1 MAFSCSS
8 SRLLVGILCVFLA
21 SFRCPVQA
29 TEPMVEAGGIRFDC
43 PAERLPRI
51 AADMARY
58 LAELEIPPELYVV
71 ARDAA
76 AGKLRFTLATP
87 PDDTNTL
94 DFNDRP
100 EFAIPLHID
109 WMPTATDELRNV
121 LTVTDKEIVLALMQ
135 HGRVTE
141 FSGAACVV
149 EALRDHVGIRQNIV
163 AWAENLEWGW
173 PDGGPARWNR
183 KYWKGGSL
191 RSGTPLRQ
199 AVSDAFFNQDE
210 YEIGCYT
217 ATKLVV
223 IQGILDYFHRIKNNA
238 ARARLVEDRLIEDGE
253 PLVDIEPGRMWS
265 FEPDFD
271 PREFDRPGKILRIA
285 YGIAPK
291 NFIPGDWSYF
301 LNTDPATYRRCGYE
315 GSNPI
320 YLGRNRFVDYY
331 NDHDH
336 FYTFEEKLDEVYQW
350 RNHVFNRSR
359 DRDKVVPLSA
369 EDFARLAKSPEEGG
383 LVTPLRTTPYYFGF
397 EKLPPVRRGAD

>member
-1 MAFSCSS
+1 MSFSCRS
-8 SRLLVGILCVFLA
+8 SRLLVGILCIFLA
-21 SFRCPVQA
+21 SLRCPAQA
-29 TEPMVEAGGIRFDC
+29 AEPVAEAGGIRFDC
-43 PAERLPRI
+43 PAERLPDI
-51 AADMARY
+51 AADMVRY
-58 LAELEIPPELYVV
+58 LVELEIPSELYTVSLE
-71 ARDAA
+71 AA

-100 EFAIPLHID
+100 EFGIPLHID
-109 WMPTATDELRNV
+109 WMPTDTDELRNI

-135 HGRVTE
+135 HGRLTE
-141 FSGAACVV
+141 FSGAACTVD
-149 EALRDHVGIRQNIV
+149 ALRDHVGIRQNIV

-191 RSGTPLRQ
+191 KSGIPLRQ
-199 AVSDAFFNQDE
+199 AVSDAFFNQDK

-223 IQGILDYFHRIKNNA
+223 IQGILDYFHRIKGDA

-271 PREFDRPGKILRIA
+271 PRELDRPGKILRIA

-291 NFIPGDWSYF
+291 NFVPGDWSYF
-301 LNTDPATYRRCGYE
+301 LNTDPVTYRRCGYE

-350 RNHVFNRSR
+350 RNQVFNRSR
-359 DRDKVVPLSA
+359 DRDKVVPLSP

-383 LVTPLRTTPYYFGF
+383 LVTTLRTTPYYFGF
-397 EKLPPVRRGAD
+397 EKLPAIRRGAD